1 MLSKWIRDGVAGFP
15 FAAYI
20 ELTKPRILTLV
31 LVTTALG
38 FFLGGRGVHSL
49 PLLFYTL
56 LGTACVAG
64 GSAVLNHYL
73 ERDVDRTMHR
83 TRNRPLPTG
92 IVKPSTAMS
101 YGLSLVL
108 GGVAILLFAA
118 NLLTAFLALLSAF
131 LYVVVY
137 TPMKRLTWLNTS
149 FGAIPGALPPMGGWT
164 AATGELDL
172 GAWALFLILFA
183 WQHPHFYAIAWI
195 FREDYQ
201 RGGFKMLPVVEPEGK
216 RTCRHIIAFSVLLI
230 GASTLPAILGLTG
243 KVYLYG
249 AMLMGLGLLG
259 AGISLTLTRSELD
272 ARRLLR
278 ASVVYLP
285 LLFLL
290 CAVDTGF

>member
-1 MLSKWIRDGVAGFP
+1 MLKKWVAGAVADFP

-20 ELTKPRILTLV
+20 ELTKPRIATMV

-38 FFLGGRGVHSL
+38 FFLGGRGVHSW
-49 PLLFYTL
+49 PLLLYTL

-73 ERDVDRTMHR
+73 ERDVDRAMKR
-83 TRNRPLPTG
+83 TCNRPLPAG
-92 IVKPSTAMS
+92 IIKPSTAMS
-101 YGLSLVL
+101 YGLCLVL
-108 GGVAILLFAA
+108 SGVAILLFAA

-164 AATGELDL
+164 AATGELHL

-201 RGGFKMLPVVEPEGK
+201 RGGFKMLPVVEPDGA

-230 GASTLPAILGLTG
+230 GASALPAYLGLSG
-243 KVYLYG
+243 KFYLCG
-249 AMLMGLGLLG
+249 AIILGLGLLA
-259 AGISLTLTRSELD
+259 AGISLTITRSEEH
-272 ARRLLR
+272 ARRLLKV
-278 ASVVYLP
+278 SVAYLP
-285 LLFLL
+285 LILL
-290 CAVDTGF
+290 LSVVDVGF